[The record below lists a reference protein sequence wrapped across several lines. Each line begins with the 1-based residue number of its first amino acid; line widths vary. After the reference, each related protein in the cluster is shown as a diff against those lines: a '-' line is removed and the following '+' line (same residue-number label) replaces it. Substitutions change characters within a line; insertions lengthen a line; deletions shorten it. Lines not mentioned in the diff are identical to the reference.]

1 VGAAANEEVALSI
14 VSRIFVVLVTILSV
28 AQMAMIGPFIQN
40 TENFRSQLELARQ
53 EKNTAE
59 QNRALLEGEKLAVF
73 RNQTQM
79 VRDLRNET
87 AQNLEKIGQ
96 LTGEKGRLEAEIER
110 GKSAVQEA
118 VANGARSTIVSEQL
132 VAMNNSLKSELD
144 GRRTEMVKQQTRLIE
159 LGEAN
164 TTLSS
169 KLETFER
176 QVRRFSEQM
185 AMLEDDNR
193 KLEEILRKIPADEI
207 TRAKGGTTDDT
218 AKASEPFEGS
228 VRINGLVTDVRKI
241 DATTFVEVNLGKQD
255 GLAENMKFL
264 VHRGDQFIGT
274 LVITNVDLKSAAGR
288 MRILQGDVN
297 KGDAVFTGPTN

>member
-1 VGAAANEEVALSI
+1 MRRCGSTMR
-14 VSRIFVVLVTILSV
+14 SRGS
-28 AQMAMIGPFIQN
+28 
-40 TENFRSQLELARQ
+40 R
-53 EKNTAE
+53 
-59 QNRALLEGEKLAVF
+59 
-73 RNQTQM
+73 
-79 VRDLRNET
+79 
-87 AQNLEKIGQ
+87 
-96 LTGEKGRLEAEIER
+96 AEIER
-110 GKSAVQEA
+110 GKGSVQEA
-118 VANGARSTIVSEQL
+118 VANNARSTVVSEQL
-132 VAMNNSLKSELD
+132 GAMNMALKTELD

-159 LGEAN
+159 LGETN

-193 KLEEILRKIPADEI
+193 KLEEILRKVPQDILIAA
-207 TRAKGGTTDDT
+207 RGGTAQDPT
-218 AKASEPFEGS
+218 KQIEPVEGAI
-228 VRINGLVTDVRKI
+228 RIAGLVTDVRKI
-241 DATTFVEVNLGKQD
+241 DTTTFVEVNVGKQD
-255 GLAENMKFL
+255 GLSENMKFL